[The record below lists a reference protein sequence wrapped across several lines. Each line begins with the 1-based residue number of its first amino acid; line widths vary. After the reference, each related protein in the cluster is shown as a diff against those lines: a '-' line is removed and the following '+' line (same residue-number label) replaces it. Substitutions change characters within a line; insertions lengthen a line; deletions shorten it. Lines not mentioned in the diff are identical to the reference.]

1 MSELPAIADALF
13 RPRSIALV
21 GASGDS
27 NKHASLPHQYLRRHG
42 YGGEIYPINPKR
54 ESVFGEK
61 TFKCVVDVG
70 KRVDHAFIMLP
81 TDAVREAVSDCSKA
95 GVRCA
100 TILSNGFAE
109 RDENG
114 RKRQN
119 ELVSMARD
127 GGMRL
132 LGPNSLGV
140 INLPERVALSPN
152 EILSLPEPE
161 LTPGRY
167 SLISQSGSL
176 IGAVLSRGQARGL
189 GFAKLIS
196 VGNEADLDVA
206 EIGEMLVDDAS
217 TDAILLFLE
226 TVRNAKGFAAMARHA
241 FAAGKPVI
249 AFRIGSSEV
258 GETLAASHTG
268 ALVGSGAA
276 MDAFLRDIGI
286 VRVETIDAFLEIA
299 PLVKRHRPVTSR
311 RVSVVSTTGGGG
323 TLVIDAVSRHGI
335 EIVPPSEASV
345 ARLREQDITISRS
358 PLVDLTLTGTN
369 PKTYGSVLRQLMA
382 SPDCDLV
389 LSVVGSSSQFRPDR
403 AVLPIAAALKENAA
417 KPVAVFL
424 TPHAEASLKL
434 LSDADV
440 AAFRT
445 PESCADAL
453 RAFFD
458 WRPPR
463 AMTTADVPAEAVRAL
478 EAAAGPVLD
487 AGHAARVF
495 ERLGIPVVPD
505 FMLPANLDAI
515 DSMPL
520 QDLAYP
526 VVAKIL
532 SPDIAHKT
540 EVGGVI
546 IGCADV
552 DELKSACHRIL
563 QNVARAMPEAHL
575 TGIQVQP
582 MMRGVGEALL
592 GYGRDPSVGPV
603 VTLGAGGILTEI
615 YRDVSVRV
623 APLDE
628 HAAREMI
635 SEVRGLAP
643 VRGYRGLEKGDL
655 DALAKAIAAFS
666 RLALLD
672 VAEAEI
678 NPLLIRKEGEGVV
691 ALDALLVKGGTHAS

>member
-1 MSELPAIADALF
+1 MSELSAIADALF

-54 ESVFGEK
+54 ESVFGERA
-61 TFKCVVDVG
+61 FKSVVQVG

-81 TDAVREAVSDCSKA
+81 TDVVADAVADCCKA

-100 TILSNGFAE
+100 SILSNGFAE
-109 RDENG
+109 RDERG
-114 RKRQN
+114 RRRQN

-127 GGMRL
+127 SGMRL

-140 INLPERVALSPN
+140 INLPDRVALSAN
-152 EILSLPEPE
+152 EILSLPE

-206 EIGEMLVDDAS
+206 EIGEMLVDDPS

-226 TVRNAKGFAAMARHA
+226 TVRNAKGFAAMARRA

-276 MDAFLRDIGI
+276 MDAFLRDLGI

-335 EIVPPSEASV
+335 EIVAPSEASV
-345 ARLREQDITISRS
+345 ARLREQGITISRS

-369 PKTYGSVLRQLMA
+369 PKTYGSVLRELMA

-403 AVLPIAAALKENAA
+403 AVLPITAAVKENAA

-434 LSDADV
+434 LSEADV

-445 PESCADAL
+445 PECCADAL
-453 RAFFD
+453 RGFFD
-458 WRPPR
+458 WKPPR
-463 AMTTADVPAEAVRAL
+463 PVTTADVPEEAVRVL

-487 AGHAARVF
+487 ASDAARVF
-495 ERLGIPVVPD
+495 EGLGMPVVPD
-505 FMLPANLDAI
+505 LILPADLEAI
-515 DSMPL
+515 ASMLL

-526 VVAKIL
+526 VVAKVL
-532 SPDIAHKT
+532 SRDIAHKT
-540 EVGGVI
+540 EVGGVVV
-546 IGCADV
+546 GCADL
-552 DELKSACHRIL
+552 DELKSACRRIL
-563 QNVARAMPEAHL
+563 QNVVRALPEARL

-603 VTLGAGGILTEI
+603 VTLGAGGTLTEI
-615 YRDVSVRV
+615 YRDVSVRM
-623 APLDE
+623 APVDE
-628 HAAREMI
+628 PAAWEMI
-635 SEVRGLAP
+635 NEVRGLAP

-678 NPLLIRKEGEGVV
+678 NPILIRKAGEGVV
-691 ALDALLVKGGTHAS
+691 ALDALLVKGGRHAS

>member
-1 MSELPAIADALF
+1 MSELLPIADALF

-42 YGGEIYPINPKR
+42 YSGEIYPINPKR
-54 ESVFGEK
+54 EAVFGERA
-61 TFKCVVDVG
+61 FKSVVQVG

-81 TDAVREAVSDCSKA
+81 TDVVPEAVADCCKA

-114 RKRQN
+114 RRRQN

-140 INLPERVALSPN
+140 INLPERVSLSAN
-152 EILSLPEPE
+152 EILSLPE

-206 EIGEMLVDDAS
+206 EIGEMLVDDPS

-226 TVRNAKGFAAMARHA
+226 TMRNAKGFAVMARRA

-249 AFRIGSSEV
+249 AFRIGSSKV

-268 ALVGSGAA
+268 ALVGSGPA
-276 MDAFLRDIGI
+276 MDAFLRDLGI

-299 PLVKRHRPVTSR
+299 PLVKGHRPVTGR

-323 TLVIDAVSRHGI
+323 TLVIDAISRHGI
-335 EIVPPSEASV
+335 EIIPPSEASV
-345 ARLREQDITISRS
+345 ARLREQGITISRS

-403 AVLPIAAALKENAA
+403 AVLPITAAVKENAA
-417 KPVAVFL
+417 MPVAVFL

-434 LSDADV
+434 LSEADV

-458 WRPPR
+458 WRPPSR
-463 AMTTADVPAEAVRAL
+463 VTTADVPEEAVRVL
-478 EAAAGPVLD
+478 EAAAGPALD

-505 FMLPANLDAI
+505 FILPVNLDAI
-515 DSMPL
+515 ESMPL

-526 VVAKIL
+526 VVVKIL

-540 EVGGVI
+540 EVGGVVV
-546 IGCADV
+546 GCADV
-552 DELKSACHRIL
+552 EELKSACRRIL
-563 QNVARAMPEAHL
+563 QDVARAMPEAQL

-582 MMRGVGEALL
+582 MMRGIGEALL
-592 GYGRDPSVGPV
+592 GYGRDPAVGPV
-603 VTLGAGGILTEI
+603 VTLGVGGILTEI

-623 APLDE
+623 APVDE

-635 SEVRGLAP
+635 GEVRGLAP

-672 VAEAEI
+672 VVEAEI
-678 NPLLIRKEGEGVV
+678 NPMLIRKQGEGVV
-691 ALDALLVKGGTHAS
+691 ALDALLVKGGAHAS